1 MALLRR
7 SGSRF
12 TTNIWPGF
20 VDAMTALLLVLM
32 FVLSIFMIIQSVF
45 REKISGQETE
55 LSRLENEVM
64 NLIADLNLQ
73 KKEFKNLNAMNLAIN
88 KSLEEQ
94 KVLNESK
101 SLELK
106 SALKN
111 LDLANIKISDFE
123 IRVASLIAR
132 RTQLISEIAQKDNRI
147 KEEVSRL
154 EASRLAL
161 ASARQEIDEKVELA
175 RLAAAKREALELY
188 IEDLKKN
195 LNSISKSKNE
205 LEFKLSRSQIAL
217 GLAYENL
224 DETKSVLSSQK
235 EFNIILESTIADLKE
250 EVVKNSEEKENFQKN
265 ITQKEKIISEKQ
277 KELILSNILIKKL
290 QEDLKIN
297 KGKLSETE
305 KNILI
310 EKLALKNLRKKLN
323 ESREELEFATLSLEE
338 ERKRAIDNL
347 KIIASSEK
355 AMAILEEK
363 NLNLFNENNEIREKI
378 IDLSDLLRLREI
390 SLQNLRSQ
398 LLKSENQKQISLD
411 KIKYLNQETLS
422 LASQLNDLKVLLNQF
437 EIRDKE
443 TNAQVENLGSKLNS
457 ALAQVVIEQK
467 KNAVL
472 EAERIKKLED
482 EANELKNYRSEFFG
496 NLRQILGNNKGIE
509 IVGDR
514 FVFPSEIL
522 FDLGSDEL
530 QEKGLFEL
538 SQMAKVIR
546 KIVKEIPKEIDWILR
561 VDGHTDKTKF
571 LNGGKF
577 TDNWELS
584 QARALSVVKY
594 FISEELLPAERFAA
608 TGFGEFQPI
617 DKGENEKALARNRRI
632 EIKLTER

>member
-64 NLIADLNLQ
+64 NLIADLSLQ
-73 KKEFKNLNAMNLAIN
+73 KEEYKNLNAMNLAIN

-250 EVVKNSEEKENFQKN
+250 EIIKNSEEKENFQKN
-265 ITQKEKIISEKQ
+265 ITQKEKIISEKE

-305 KNILI
+305 KNVLI
-310 EKLALKNLRKKLN
+310 EKLALKNLRKKLK

-355 AMAILEEK
+355 AMTILEEK